1 MPPEIMEDM
10 ADAAGDAALEAYQT
24 ALDAGEDP
32 SVAAS
37 QAIDAASTVMTEMG
51 APADMVDTM
60 ASAAQDGFDSAL
72 ADNFSIFSLDK
83 NNFLF
88 FISYPGK
95 YLLSASSTLS
105 FTLPMAGKDIK
116 IKIKKYLNISI
127 I

>member
-72 ADNFSIFSLDK
+72 ADGATPEMHLKPLETVLMKHLAARVIWEK
-83 NNFLF
+83 VRM
-88 FISYPGK
+88 IWQP
-95 YLLSASSTLS
+95 
-105 FTLPMAGKDIK
+105 
-116 IKIKKYLNISI
+116 LNLECRIQQPLI
-127 I
+127 LECPI